1 MFRGSGECDRFSAG
15 MKMESLPVGG
25 NKFNFLQKLELR
37 LTVAVL
43 VVEILGDMFLG
54 NGGTIKQFGGLAFSF
69 QLVMLNRYIMNQIE
83 VSYWI
88 EE

>member
-1 MFRGSGECDRFSAG
+1 M
-15 MKMESLPVGG
+15 
-25 NKFNFLQKLELR
+25 
-37 LTVAVL
+37 
-43 VVEILGDMFLG
+43 VEILGDMFLG